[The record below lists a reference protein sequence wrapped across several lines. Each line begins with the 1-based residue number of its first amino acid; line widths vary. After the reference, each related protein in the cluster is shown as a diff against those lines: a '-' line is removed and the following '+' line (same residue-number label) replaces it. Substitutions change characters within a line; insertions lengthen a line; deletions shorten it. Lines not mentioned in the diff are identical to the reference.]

1 MKTNVTFRHF
11 NTQHPLLQTAA
22 QETAT
27 HFTKFLEN
35 ISSTDVEFINDTD
48 KIVECTVVVNKEV
61 MKSSGKSDDFHKSL
75 HIASDKIIR
84 QLNKYKTKHYEN
96 PKISPSKI

>member
-11 NTQHPLLQTAA
+11 NSQHPQLQQAAHDTAA
-22 QETAT
+22 

-35 ISSTDVEFINDTD
+35 ISSADVEFINDEE
-48 KIVECTVVVNKEV
+48 KIVECKVVINKEV
-61 MKSSGKSDDFHKSL
+61 LKSTGRSDDFHKSL

-84 QLNKYKTKHYEN
+84 QLDKYKTKHYE
-96 PKISPSKI
+96 K